1 MVHLIRIPYL
11 KHTGISSMM
20 TYQVH
25 VDITEKNPRII
36 FVHVNVI
43 TSLSLSNIY
52 IYTIIYNYYIYTHTS
67 KHQSVQ
73 HSTVIDEFPYVS
85 ELHSMFPNKKHRTY

>member
-1 MVHLIRIPYL
+1 MNYYGTSDTYSIPETYRHLINDDLPSTCRYNGEEPQDYICSC
-11 KHTGISSMM
+11 KC
-20 TYQVH
+20 
-25 VDITEKNPRII
+25 N
-36 FVHVNVI
+36 NV
-43 TSLSLSNIY
+43 SLSN